1 MIGMTLKICFYG
13 DKMPHPNNFNRTG
26 MGGWQETEE

>member
-1 MIGMTLKICFYG
+1 MMGMTLKIYFYV
-13 DKMPHPNNFNRTG
+13 DKMPHPNYYYPMG

>member
-1 MIGMTLKICFYG
+1 MGMPLKNYIYV
-13 DKMPHPNNFNRTG
+13 DKMPHLDYYSPLG

>member
-1 MIGMTLKICFYG
+1 MTGMTLTIFIYV
-13 DKMPHPNNFNRTG
+13 DKMPHLDYCNPMG

>member
-1 MIGMTLKICFYG
+1 MIGMTLTISIYVE
-13 DKMPHPNNFNRTG
+13 KMPHLNDSSQVG

>member
-1 MIGMTLKICFYG
+1 MGMTLKNDIYV
-13 DKMPHPNNFNRTG
+13 DKMPHPNNYHPKA